1 MSHSETY
8 FEHHRRRR
16 RKWAA
21 LAVALVVLVIGACVV
36 FVSVA
41 LARALTFEQDVR
53 GMQTALVARDFSAA
67 GEALADARSS
77 FGDIKSLWSVAN
89 VARPLPFV
97 GTEIKTLDRVLK
109 DTEGLLDVLGMLVS
123 IGIDVETNVRAVGAV
138 SNISDI
144 DSFFTLEPD
153 ARRELVLALKRAA
166 PELEEARVRLSGYRR
181 DLASVAQTSR
191 FPGVRTLIEQTT
203 RTLIEIETTLNVAIP
218 LMRILPVMGGF
229 NEPQQYLLLL
239 QNTGEL
245 RPTGGFWGT
254 YGAMT
259 VQNGEVA
266 FLETDDI
273 YAVDVLSIGNIDT
286 EPPLPLKKYLGVD
299 TWYMRDMNWSADVPT
314 SVQNGLAAYARE
326 IAFAPSP
333 VQTGTISATDFDG
346 AILVT
351 PAVGKALL
359 AALGPVKAGGL
370 VFRSETFF
378 DDLQHEV
385 EVAYRDRDIASQDR
399 KDVIGEL
406 LRTLLAGLLQSNP
419 SEWGPYI
426 DVAHEA
432 LKNQDIVLYHRDPA
446 IQRLLEEQNWA
457 GDVRVSAQS
466 DHFMVVDANMAA
478 LKTDA
483 RLDRSYAYIVT
494 PLMNGRYQA
503 SLRID
508 YDHNGG
514 FDYRTTRYRTY
525 TRVYV
530 PEGSEL
536 VRVDGALKDDR
547 LKNPNAEA
555 GDVEVYSEF
564 GARVF
569 AAFTSVEPGASGS
582 LTFHYLLPERIERQ
596 IEKGAYVLDV
606 QRQIGV
612 GRVPL
617 SLNIDFGKQVMA
629 AEPGEA
635 RAFWYDDTY
644 TYSTTLDPFQSFQ
657 VWVQ

>member
-41 LARALTFEQDVR
+41 LARAITFEQDVH
-53 GMQTALVARDFSAA
+53 GMKTSLVARDFSAA
-67 GEALADARSS
+67 GEALAEARSS

-266 FLETDDI
+266 FLEK
-273 YAVDVLSIGNIDT
+273 IG
-286 EPPLPLKKYLGVD
+286 
-299 TWYMRDMNWSADVPT
+299 R
-314 SVQNGLAAYARE
+314 
-326 IAFAPSP
+326 
-333 VQTGTISATDFDG
+333 
-346 AILVT
+346 
-351 PAVGKALL
+351 
-359 AALGPVKAGGL
+359 
-370 VFRSETFF
+370 
-378 DDLQHEV
+378 
-385 EVAYRDRDIASQDR
+385 
-399 KDVIGEL
+399 
-406 LRTLLAGLLQSNP
+406 
-419 SEWGPYI
+419 
-426 DVAHEA
+426 
-432 LKNQDIVLYHRDPA
+432 
-446 IQRLLEEQNWA
+446 
-457 GDVRVSAQS
+457 
-466 DHFMVVDANMAA
+466 
-478 LKTDA
+478 
-483 RLDRSYAYIVT
+483 
-494 PLMNGRYQA
+494 
-503 SLRID
+503 
-508 YDHNGG
+508 
-514 FDYRTTRYRTY
+514 
-525 TRVYV
+525 
-530 PEGSEL
+530 
-536 VRVDGALKDDR
+536 
-547 LKNPNAEA
+547 
-555 GDVEVYSEF
+555 
-564 GARVF
+564 
-569 AAFTSVEPGASGS
+569 
-582 LTFHYLLPERIERQ
+582 
-596 IEKGAYVLDV
+596 
-606 QRQIGV
+606 
-612 GRVPL
+612 
-617 SLNIDFGKQVMA
+617 
-629 AEPGEA
+629 
-635 RAFWYDDTY
+635 
-644 TYSTTLDPFQSFQ
+644 
-657 VWVQ
+657 